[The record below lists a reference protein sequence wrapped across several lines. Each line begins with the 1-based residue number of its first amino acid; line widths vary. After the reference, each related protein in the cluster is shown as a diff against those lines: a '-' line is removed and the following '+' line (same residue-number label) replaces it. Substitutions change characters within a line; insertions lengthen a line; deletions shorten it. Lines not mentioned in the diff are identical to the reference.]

1 MNGGVQY
8 DYLLNDIDILE
19 LMRLKKMVEKLSRQQ
34 QKEMNKR

>member
-19 LMRLKKMVEKLSRQQ
+19 FMRLKKMVEKLSRQQ